1 MFCPKCGNNVP
12 ESTKFCP
19 TCGALLAG
27 EAQQAPVAE
36 SQPQPQY
43 QPQQPVYQPSPAA
56 STDVMKV
63 SEFFWTDFLLAIP
76 LVGLILAL
84 VWGFSSDVN
93 QNKRNYCRAKLIW
106 ILVGIGIT
114 VLLTIIAAV
123 AGVGLLS
130 SLRYMS
136 Y

>member
-19 TCGALLAG
+19 TCGALLAS

-56 STDVMKV
+56 GTDVMKV

>member
-1 MFCPKCGNNVP
+1 MFCPKCGSNVP
-12 ESTKFCP
+12 DSVKFCP
-19 TCGALLAG
+19 TCGEVISA
-27 EAQQAPVAE
+27 EPQQREEPAA
-36 SQPQPQY
+36 

-56 STDVMKV
+56 GTDVMKV